1 MFEALSDKLKKVL
14 KDLRGESR
22 LTPEHLDLAMREI
35 RIALLEADV
44 NFKVV
49 KDFIERVKAKAVGQ
63 TVYDQLTPGQQV
75 VKIVHDE
82 MVEMLGGTSSRLLFT
97 SRRPNSVMIVGLQG
111 SGKTTSTGK
120 LSMWLRKNQDRNP
133 LLLSVD
139 VYRPAARDQLAVI
152 GKALNIP
159 VFDGAGLNDPLE
171 MVKAA
176 RLHCEQVGFDTLMID
191 TAGRLHID
199 EALMDELRRIKSEM
213 QPVET
218 LFVADAM
225 TGQDAVK
232 SAREFHE
239 QVGISGIIL
248 TKMDGDARGGAA
260 LSIKEVIG
268 QPIKFVGVGEKYD
281 ALEPFYPDRIVSRIL
296 GMGDVLSLIEK
307 VQEEVDEEK
316 ALALQEKLEQN
327 SFTLEDFRDQL
338 GQMKKLGS
346 LSGILEMLPGDL
358 FGGMLPKMTPEM
370 TAQMEK
376 EMKRTEAIINSM
388 TPAERNNHLIINTSR
403 RRRIALGSG
412 VTINDVSAVLKQ
424 YAEMKMMIQQMM
436 GGGGMLGGVK
446 GKMMRKLTGVG
457 ARKKKD
463 RKDKRKKKRR

>member
-22 LTPEHLDLAMREI
+22 LGPEHIELAMREI

-49 KDFIERVKAKAVGQ
+49 KSFVERVKAKAVGQ
-63 TVYDQLTPGQQV
+63 EVMDGLNPGQQV
-75 VKIVHDE
+75 VKIVKDE
-82 MVEMLGGTSSRLLFT
+82 LVEMLGGTSSRLLFT
-97 SRRPNSVMIVGLQG
+97 SKRPNSVMIVGLQG

-120 LSMWLRKNQDRNP
+120 LSKWLKENQNRTP

-139 VYRPAARDQLAVI
+139 VYRPAARNQLAVI
-152 GKALNIP
+152 GKAIGIP

-171 MVKAA
+171 LCRAA
-176 RLHCEQVGFDTLMID
+176 QKHCEQLGFDTLMID

-199 EALMDELRRIKSEM
+199 EELMGELRQIKAEM

-232 SAREFHE
+232 SATEFHN
-239 QVGISGIIL
+239 QVGITGVIL

-260 LSIKEVIG
+260 LSVKEVIG

-281 ALEPFYPDRIVSRIL
+281 ALDPFYPERIASRIL
-296 GMGDVLSLIEK
+296 GMGDVESLIEK
-307 VQEEVDEEK
+307 AQANLDEKKAEEM
-316 ALALQEKLEQN
+316 QEKLARNE
-327 SFTLEDFRDQL
+327 FTLEDFRDSL

-346 LSGILEMLPGDL
+346 LDSLLSMMPGDM
-358 FGGMLPKMTPEM
+358 FKGMPKMTPEM

-376 EMKRTEAIINSM
+376 QMKRTEAIISSM
-388 TPAERNNHLIINTSR
+388 TQNERNNHLIINISR
-403 RRRIALGSG
+403 RKRIARGSG
-412 VTINDVSAVLKQ
+412 TSVNEVNQMLQEYVQMKQ
-424 YAEMKMMIQQMM
+424 MMQQMM
-436 GGGGMLGGVK
+436 GGGMLGGLG
-446 GKMMRKLTGVG
+446 GKVAKRLAGIG
-457 ARKKKD
+457 GKKKA
-463 RKDKRKKKRR
+463 KVKKKKRR

>member
-14 KDLRGESR
+14 KDLRGEGR

-49 KDFIERVKAKAVGQ
+49 RDFIEKVKAKAVGAE
-63 TVYDQLTPGQQV
+63 VYQALSPGQQV
-75 VKIVHDE
+75 IKIVFDE
-82 MVEMLGGTSSRLLFT
+82 LVEMLGGTSSRLLFT
-97 SRRPNSVMIVGLQG
+97 SKRPNSVMIVGLQG
-111 SGKTTSTGK
+111 SGKTTSSGK
-120 LSMWLRKNQDRNP
+120 LALWLQNNQNRKP

-152 GKALNIP
+152 GEAVGIP
-159 VFDGAGLNDPLE
+159 VFGGNGISDPVELCR
-171 MVKAA
+171 AA

-199 EALMDELRRIKSEM
+199 DALMIELERIKQEM

-232 SAREFHE
+232 SAKEFSDR
-239 QVGISGIIL
+239 VGLTGVIL

-260 LSIKEVIG
+260 LSIKEVTG

-281 ALEPFYPDRIVSRIL
+281 ALDPFYPERIVSRIL

-307 VQEEVDEEK
+307 VQSEVDEKK
-316 ALALQEKLEQN
+316 AQELQEKIQQN
-327 SFTLEDFRDQL
+327 EFTLEDFRDQL
-338 GQMKKLGS
+338 KQVKKLGS
-346 LSGILEMLPGDL
+346 LESVLSMLPGEM
-358 FGGMLPKMTPEM
+358 FKGMPKVTPEM
-370 TAQMEK
+370 SSQMER

-388 TPAERNNHLIINTSR
+388 TPRERDNHLIINGSR
-403 RRRIALGSG
+403 RKRIAGGSG
-412 VTINDVSAVLKQ
+412 TTVNDVNSLLKQ
-424 YAEMKMMIQQMM
+424 YAEMRKMMKQMTEGGLF
-436 GGGGMLGGVK
+436 GGGIGGKIARRVA
-446 GKMMRKLTGVG
+446 GVG
-457 ARKKKD
+457 PKKK
-463 RKDKRKKKRR
+463 RTKIKKKKRR

>member
-1 MFEALSDKLKKVL
+1 MFEALSDKLKKVV

-22 LTPEHLDLAMREI
+22 LTPEHVDLAMREI

-49 KDFIERVKAKAVGQ
+49 RSFIERVRARAVGQ
-63 TVYDQLTPGQQV
+63 EVLQDLSPGQQV
-75 VKIVHDE
+75 IKIVYDE

-97 SRRPNSVMIVGLQG
+97 SRRPNTVMIVGLQG

-120 LSMWLRKNQDRNP
+120 LSRWLQKNQERNP

-139 VYRPAARDQLAVI
+139 VYRPAARQQLAVI

-159 VFDGAGLNDPLE
+159 VFDGEGIDDPLALCR
-171 MVKAA
+171 AA
-176 RLHCEQVGFDTLMID
+176 RLHCEQIGFDTLMID

-199 EALMDELRRIKSEM
+199 EALMEELQNIKKEM
-213 QPVET
+213 QPTET

-232 SAREFHE
+232 SAQQFHE
-239 QVGISGIIL
+239 QIGITGVIL

-281 ALEPFYPDRIVSRIL
+281 ALEPFYPDRITSRIL

-307 VQEEVDEEK
+307 VQSEVDEKK
-316 ALALQEKLEQN
+316 ALELQEKLEQN

-338 GQMKKLGS
+338 QQMKKLGS
-346 LSGILEMLPGDL
+346 VQNLLDMLPGDML
-358 FGGMLPKMTPEM
+358 PGMPKMTPEM
-370 TAQMEK
+370 TSQMER
-376 EMKRTEAIINSM
+376 EMKRTEAIVNSM
-388 TPAERNNHLIINTSR
+388 TPAERDNHLIISASR
-403 RRRIALGSG
+403 RRRIAMGSG
-412 VTINDVSAVLKQ
+412 STINDVNKLLKQ
-424 YAEMKMMIQQMM
+424 YAEMKQMM
-436 GGGGMLGGVK
+436 ARMMEGQGLLGGLR
-446 GKMMRKLTGVG
+446 GKVVRKLTKGSS
-457 ARKKKD
+457 ARKKRPK
-463 RKDKRKKKRR
+463 KKKR

>member
-14 KDLRGESR
+14 KDLRGEGR

-44 NFKVV
+44 NFRVV
-49 KDFIERVKAKAVGQ
+49 RDFIEKVKAKAVGSE
-63 TVYDQLTPGQQV
+63 VYQALSPGQQV
-75 VKIVHDE
+75 IKIVYDE
-82 MVEMLGGTSSRLLFT
+82 LVEMLGGTSSRLLFT
-97 SRRPNSVMIVGLQG
+97 SKRPNSVMIVGLQG

-120 LSMWLRKNQDRNP
+120 LALWLQNNQSRKP

-152 GKALNIP
+152 ADAVGIP
-159 VFDGAGLNDPLE
+159 VFGGNGISDPVELCR
-171 MVKAA
+171 AA

-199 EALMDELRRIKSEM
+199 DALMIELERIKEEM

-232 SAREFHE
+232 SAKEFSDR
-239 QVGISGIIL
+239 VGLTGVIL

-260 LSIKEVIG
+260 LSIKEVTG

-281 ALEPFYPDRIVSRIL
+281 ALDPFYPERIVSRIL

-307 VQEEVDEEK
+307 VQSEVDEKK
-316 ALALQEKLEQN
+316 AQELQEKIQQN
-327 SFTLEDFRDQL
+327 EFTLEDFRDQL
-338 GQMKKLGS
+338 KQVKKLGS
-346 LSGILEMLPGDL
+346 LESVLSMLPGDM
-358 FGGMLPKMTPEM
+358 FKGMPKVTPEM
-370 TAQMEK
+370 SAQMEQ

-388 TPAERNNHLIINTSR
+388 TPKERDNHLVINGSR
-403 RRRIALGSG
+403 RKRIASGSG
-412 VTINDVSAVLKQ
+412 TTVNDVNSLLKQ
-424 YAEMKMMIQQMM
+424 YAEMRKMMKQMTEGGLF
-436 GGGGMLGGVK
+436 GGGIGGRIARRV
-446 GKMMRKLTGVG
+446 TGVG
-457 ARKKKD
+457 PKKK
-463 RKDKRKKKRR
+463 RIKVKKKKRR

>member
-1 MFEALSDKLKKVL
+1 MFDALSDKLKKVL

-22 LTPEHLDLAMREI
+22 LTVEHLDLAMREI

-44 NFKVV
+44 NFRVV
-49 KDFIERVKAKAVGQ
+49 KDFIERVKQKALGQ
-63 TVYDQLTPGQQV
+63 EVLDKLSPGQQV
-75 VKIVHDE
+75 IKIVHDE

-120 LSMWLRKNQDRNP
+120 LSKWLAKNQNRNP

-152 GKALNIP
+152 GKAIGIP
-159 VFDGAGLNDPLE
+159 VFDGSGLNEPLE
-171 MVKAA
+171 LCRAA

-191 TAGRLHID
+191 TAGRLHVD
-199 EALMDELRRIKSEM
+199 DALMEELQRIKTEM

-232 SAREFHE
+232 SAKEFHDR
-239 QVGISGIIL
+239 VGISGVIL

-281 ALEPFYPDRIVSRIL
+281 ALDPFYPERIASRIL

-307 VQEEVDEEK
+307 VQSEVDEKK
-316 ALALQEKLEQN
+316 AQELEEKLARNE
-327 SFTLEDFRDQL
+327 FTLEDFRDQL

-346 LSGILEMLPGDL
+346 LEGILSMLPGDL
-358 FGGMLPKMTPEM
+358 FKGMPKLTPDM

-376 EMKRTEAIINSM
+376 EMKRTQAIIDSM
-388 TPAERNNHLIINTSR
+388 TPGERGDHTLINSSR
-403 RRRIALGSG
+403 RKRIAKGSG
-412 VTINDVSAVLKQ
+412 TTVQQVNAMLTQ
-424 YAEMKMMIQQMM
+424 YVEMKQMMNAMMGSGMM
-436 GGGGMLGGVK
+436 GGLGGRVA
-446 GKMMRKLTGVG
+446 RKLTGMG
-457 ARKKKD
+457 SHRKKK
-463 RKDKRKKKRR
+463 KKKKR

>member
-49 KDFIERVKAKAVGQ
+49 KDFIERVKANALGQ
-63 TVYDQLTPGQQV
+63 EVLQQLSPGQQV
-75 VKIVHDE
+75 IKIVYDE
-82 MVEMLGGTSSRLLFT
+82 MVSMLGGTSSRLLFT

-120 LSMWLRKNQDRNP
+120 LSKWLYKNQNRNP

-159 VFDGAGLNDPLE
+159 VFEGAGLNDPLE
-171 MVKAA
+171 LVKAA

-199 EALMDELRRIKSEM
+199 DELMEELQRIKAEM

-232 SAREFHE
+232 SAKEFHE
-239 QVGISGIIL
+239 RIGTTGVIL

-260 LSIKEVIG
+260 LSIKEVTG

-316 ALALQEKLEQN
+316 ALELQEKMERN
-327 SFTLEDFRDQL
+327 AFTLEDFRDQL
-338 GQMKKLGS
+338 SQMKKLGS
-346 LSGILEMLPGDL
+346 LDSILSMLPGDM
-358 FGGMLPKMTPEM
+358 FKGMPKMTPEM
-370 TAQMEK
+370 TAQMEA
-376 EMKRTEAIINSM
+376 EMKRTEAIISSM
-388 TPAERNNHLIINTSR
+388 TFKERDNHLIINQSR
-403 RRRIALGSG
+403 RRRIAMGSG
-412 VTINDVSAVLKQ
+412 TKVKDVDSLLKQ
-424 YAEMKMMIQQMM
+424 YVEMKMMMQQLMGGEGMM
-436 GGGGMLGGVK
+436 GGLR
-446 GKMMRKLTGVG
+446 GKVVRKLSGIG
-457 ARKKKD
+457 SRKKNKN
-463 RKDKRKKKRR
+463 KKKKKRR

>member
-1 MFEALSDKLKKVL
+1 MFEVLSDKLKKVI

-22 LTPEHLDLAMREI
+22 LTAEHLDLAMREI

-49 KDFIERVKAKAVGQ
+49 RDFIERVKAKAVGQ
-63 TVYDQLTPGQQV
+63 EVYEQLSPGQQV
-75 VKIVHDE
+75 IKIVYDE
-82 MVEMLGGTSSRLLFT
+82 LVEMLGGTSSRLLFT

-120 LSMWLRKNQDRNP
+120 LSKWLQKNQGRNP

-152 GKALNIP
+152 GKAINIP
-159 VFDGAGLNDPLE
+159 VFAGEGISDPLE
-171 MVKAA
+171 LVRAA
-176 RLHCEQVGFDTLMID
+176 RLHCEQIGFDTLMID

-199 EALMDELRRIKSEM
+199 DALMEELQKIKAEM

-232 SAREFHE
+232 SAKEFHDR
-239 QVGISGIIL
+239 VGITGVIL

-260 LSIKEVIG
+260 LSIKEVTG

-281 ALEPFYPDRIVSRIL
+281 ALDPFYPDRIVSRIL

-307 VQEEVDEEK
+307 VQAEVDEDK
-316 ALALQEKLEQN
+316 AAALQEKLEQN

-338 GQMKKLGS
+338 SQMKKLGS
-346 LSGILEMLPGDL
+346 VSSILEMLPGEM
-358 FGGMLPKMTPEM
+358 FAGMPKLTPEM
-370 TAQMEK
+370 TSQMEQ

-388 TPAERNNHLIINTSR
+388 TPAERDDHLIISAPR

-412 VTINDVSAVLKQ
+412 TTINDVNKLLKQ
-424 YAEMKMMIQQMM
+424 YAEMKMMMQQMM
-436 GGGGMLGGVK
+436 QSEGMLGGIK
-446 GKMMRKLTGVG
+446 GKVVRKLTGLG
-457 ARKKKD
+457 ARKKK
-463 RKDKRKKKRR
+463 RAKVKKKRR

>member
-49 KDFIERVKAKAVGQ
+49 KDFIERVKAKAVGVEVLQ
-63 TVYDQLTPGQQV
+63 DLSPGQQV
-75 VKIVHDE
+75 IKIVNDE

-120 LSMWLRKNQDRNP
+120 LARWLQQNQNRNT

-152 GKALNIP
+152 GQAIKIP
-159 VFDGAGLNDPLE
+159 VFGGDGLNDPLE
-171 MVKAA
+171 LCRAA
-176 RLHCEQVGFDTLMID
+176 RLHCEQIGFDTLMID

-199 EALMDELRRIKSEM
+199 DALMEELLLIKREM

-232 SAREFHE
+232 SAKEFHDRI
-239 QVGISGIIL
+239 GITGVIL

-281 ALEPFYPDRIVSRIL
+281 ALDPFYPERIVSRIL

-307 VQEEVDEEK
+307 VQSEVDEKK
-316 ALALQEKLEQN
+316 ALELQEKMERN
-327 SFTLEDFRDQL
+327 AFTLEDFRDQL
-338 GQMKKLGS
+338 AQMKKIGS
-346 LSGILEMLPGDL
+346 LESILSLLPGDM
-358 FGGMLPKMTPEM
+358 FKGMPKMTPEM
-370 TAQMEK
+370 TSQMEQ
-376 EMKRTEAIINSM
+376 ELKRTEAIINSM
-388 TPAERNNHLIINTSR
+388 TTAEREDHLIINGSR
-403 RRRIALGSG
+403 RKRIALGSG
-412 VTINDVSAVLKQ
+412 TTINDVNKLLKQ
-424 YAEMKMMIQQMM
+424 YAEMKVMMQQLMQGDGM
-436 GGGGMLGGVK
+436 FGGLR
-446 GKMMRKLTGVG
+446 GKVARKLTGVG
-457 ARKKKD
+457 SRKKRDK
-463 RKDKRKKKRR
+463 KRKKKR